1 MKEDFPTGQGYI
13 KLKKKFKTNFCLA
26 YLTFYLFFFFSFNF
40 HLYKKLKKT
49 FPPQAQA
56 PKTFFRIQF

>member
-26 YLTFYLFFFFSFNF
+26 YLTFYLFFFFSLNF